1 MNPKNETSTYRY
13 GRNLA
18 GKAKVKH
25 KIKRTDRLLKK
36 PKLQNVLIDIYEA
49 LAQYLYSSLPVY
61 THATSRCKVSKTNCA
76 DIPGIKLKPSH
87 SKSKFY
93 NDVDW
98 FKLSCPAGRKFENQP
113 YVVTIKK

>member
-1 MNPKNETSTYRY
+1 MMGTNGWFDKEDERAGINEKSRS
-13 GRNLA
+13 G
-18 GKAKVKH
+18 
-25 KIKRTDRLLKK
+25 
-36 PKLQNVLIDIYEA
+36 A
-49 LAQYLYSSLPVY
+49 LY

-98 FKLSCPAGRKFENQP
+98 FKLSCPAGRKLENQP